1 MLKMSSRR
9 SLRHVMVT
17 MAATVAIAAL
27 GVGTPAVA
35 QRATGTPDPNLQRR
49 FHLKVMEGVLVSA
62 VRHGADLL
70 GSELR
75 PVNPNLVLLAGTAR
89 ARGFLLDGYGV
100 FFDVEIPALRESA
113 AWTIRTMLDPDPFVM
128 QSLAQMKRQVAS
140 LPESP
145 ARGNLEKTIASIER
159 QMAVGSNAG
168 TNVAPMADSGPTRRV
183 SSSGAA
189 EPAPG
194 VDTLA
199 AQRETPPVRDP
210 NALYTEAVKNALID
224 AMLDHGG
231 PMGIGPDEWLTI
243 AAKDAE
249 GPLSPNEPYEA
260 STIVLRI
267 KGSDLAAF
275 RADRLTRDEARVR
288 VEVREF

>member
-1 MLKMSSRR
+1 MLKMSSPF
-9 SLRHVMVT
+9 LRHT
-17 MAATVAIAAL
+17 IAAL
-27 GVGTPAVA
+27 LGVGAIGAAAPAFA
-35 QRATGTPDPNLQRR
+35 QRPSATPDPTLQRR

-75 PVNPNLVLLAGTAR
+75 PINPNLVLLAGTAR

-100 FFDVEIPALRESA
+100 FFDVEIPALRESV
-113 AWTIRTMLDPDPFVM
+113 AWTIRTMLDPDPFVL
-128 QSLAQMKRQVAS
+128 QSLAQMKRQVAT

-145 ARGNLEKTIASIER
+145 ARGNLEKTITAIER
-159 QMAVGSNAG
+159 QMSIAGGRATGSA
-168 TNVAPMADSGPTRRV
+168 APPVEANSARRV
-183 SSSGAA
+183 AAAGAP
-189 EPAPG
+189 EPAP
-194 VDTLA
+194 VADTVG
-199 AQRETPPVRDP
+199 AQGEPDVIRDP
-210 NALYTEAVKNALID
+210 DALYTEAVKNALID

-231 PMGIGPDEWLTI
+231 PMGIGPDEWLTV

-275 RADRLTRDEARVR
+275 RADRLTRDEARGR